1 MSWSRTLAELT
12 SDVTDRCDVTGYT
25 ARHPTATVRRRVIE
39 SYQALRDLMTS
50 LGSKRWI
57 VGPISLNAS
66 SAAISTWVNI
76 GYAVRCPL
84 VSSAALPGPWT
95 MTPYERP
102 QLIEAYVSGQWRELK
117 PIALGE
123 MHDWYQQSGML
134 GQPQAWAFSGDVD
147 GEATNAESTYGG
159 QFSVFITP
167 AFDPAGYPIRF
178 YAQSV
183 INVTDEDATSLTLD
197 GPGFEWI
204 IWDSVVKI
212 VVRDSDQ
219 ASIYAIASAERQ
231 RVEDRIIK
239 GIQDERR
246 NVVQRRDVFHGQS
259 RFGRPRRF

>member
-1 MSWSRTLAELT
+1 
-12 SDVTDRCDVTGYT
+12 
-25 ARHPTATVRRRVIE
+25 VIE

-57 VGPISLNAS
+57 VGPIVLNAS
-66 SAAISTWVNI
+66 ATALWTQL
-76 GYAVRCPL
+76 GYATRTPL
-84 VSSAALPGPWT
+84 MSSVTVPETGAVCTA
-95 MTPYERP
+95 YERP
-102 QLIEAYVSGQWRELK
+102 QLLEAYVSGQWRELK

-147 GEATNAESTYGG
+147 GEATNDEATYGG
-159 QFSVFITP
+159 QFCVLITP

-183 INVTDEDATSLTLD
+183 VNITDDDATKLTLD

-212 VVRDSDQ
+212 AFRDSDQ
-219 ASIYAIASAERQ
+219 AAQYAMASAERQ
-231 RVEDRIIK
+231 RVEDRILK
-239 GIQDERR
+239 GIQDEER